1 MVVYWNSILCRIDKG
16 RLSINSTRE
25 QFSYHCET
33 FTACHPC
40 LGCAKPVTAPQGLH
54 VAPVSESVH
63 ELPLSK
69 DASDWML
76 SFHLD
81 AGCVSVSIIVNIGPK
96 PLGDSSSD
104 FSQSC
109 PPRHRGSQPCFHHV
123 STKMPGKRLDNWFT
137 VDANCLT
144 WSKQILAYL
153 QLSFIFYKLALF
165 ENHFHVLPDIKKQAT
180 AKHSS

>member
-1 MVVYWNSILCRIDKG
+1 M
-16 RLSINSTRE
+16 
-25 QFSYHCET
+25 
-33 FTACHPC
+33 
-40 LGCAKPVTAPQGLH
+40 
-54 VAPVSESVH
+54 SESVH

-81 AGCVSVSIIVNIGPK
+81 AGCVSVSIMVDIGPK

-165 ENHFHVLPDIKKQAT
+165 ENHFHVLPVTLKKQAS